1 VQAIRDFKTNENDK
15 SLLNFKKN
23 EIIKLNNNANNVM
36 PPKGWQNGILNE
48 KKGLFPSEYVRPI
61 DLNCDLRKDTTKLS
75 DSLVLS
81 SSSSSAAL
89 VDSNSSSLSQK
100 SSNNNNNNNYYSMM
114 EFAMLNFKSSL
125 KYLEK

>member
-23 EIIKLNNNANNVM
+23 EIIKLNNTNNVM

-61 DLNCDLRKDTTKLS
+61 DLNCDLRKETSKLS
-75 DSLVLS
+75 DSLLFS

-89 VDSNSSSLSQK
+89 VDSNSSSLSQT
-100 SSNNNNNNNYYSMM
+100 SSSNNNNNNYYSMM